1 MKVRLFK
8 PSLGEEELTNIK
20 EVFDKAWIGLGPK
33 VTEFEKKWS
42 EYIGCKDSVG
52 VNSCTA
58 ALHLALSAFRF
69 QPGKKVLLPV
79 ITFASTATAVL
90 YNNLEP
96 LFVDVNEKT
105 AGISLDDLERKYDK
119 DCVAVL
125 PVHFGGHPVPMDKM
139 ISWAASRN
147 LKVIEDCAHSAGG
160 VYKEKKLGRWGD
172 ISCFSFEEKKCMTT
186 GDGGM
191 ISSDDYELIKPLRS
205 RRWVGINKDTWQR
218 EKENLKGNHLDVHQ
232 WYYEISDIGYK
243 YNMNDLMAAIG
254 LAQLKKLNQM
264 NKRREEIIRR
274 YIEGL
279 NGKDN
284 VRAGLPYTIKDSSY
298 WMFMVRVKDRDRFI
312 LHMKKNNIA
321 TGVHYMPL
329 TMHPL
334 FQKYKSETPV
344 ADKIWQEFVTLPL
357 FPDLKDE
364 EVDYVINTVK
374 NYQT

>member
-1 MKVRLFK
+1 
-8 PSLGEEELTNIK
+8 
-20 EVFDKAWIGLGPK
+20 
-33 VTEFEKKWS
+33 
-42 EYIGCKDSVG
+42 
-52 VNSCTA
+52 
-58 ALHLALSAFRF
+58 
-69 QPGKKVLLPV
+69 
-79 ITFASTATAVL
+79 
-90 YNNLEP
+90 
-96 LFVDVNEKT
+96 
-105 AGISLDDLERKYDK
+105 
-119 DCVAVL
+119 
-125 PVHFGGHPVPMDKM
+125 
-139 ISWAASRN
+139 
-147 LKVIEDCAHSAGG
+147 VIEDCAHSAGG